1 MEVLYARCA
10 GLDVHQKTVVACV
23 RIHGPDGR
31 AKTETRT
38 FATDTAALL
47 ELSAWLEESGCT
59 HAVMEATGVYWKPVW
74 HVLEEGCALV
84 LANAHY
90 VRNVPGRKTDVS
102 DAAWLADL
110 LAHGLVRASF
120 VPERP
125 TQELRDL
132 TRTRKQLMRQ
142 RAQHINRLHKVLE
155 DANLKMGSYITD
167 ITGVTG
173 RAILLALIAG
183 ETDPV
188 KLALLRNPRLK
199 TPLEELT
206 KALRGKVTKHHRFM
220 LQTHLDQIDAADRS
234 VECLDSQIKS
244 QIEDESTPLV
254 DEVRLLENMPGMS
267 RTSACV
273 VLAEIGADMSRFP
286 SPQHLVSFAGLCPS
300 LNQSAGKSRS
310 SKLKKGSPWLKTVM
324 VNCAWAAAR
333 SKNTYARAQ
342 FHRLKARR
350 GSKKAVIAVA
360 ASMLTAVYFMLRD
373 HAPYRDLGAGYFDQ
387 RDHTKIA
394 NRLRRRLES
403 LGFSVQMQP
412 AA

>member
-23 RIHGPDGR
+23 RIHRSDGS
-31 AKTETRT
+31 AQTETRT
-38 FATDTAALL
+38 FGTDTAALL
-47 ELSAWLEESGCT
+47 ELAAWLEESGCT

-74 HVLEEGCALV
+74 HILEESCALV

-110 LAHGLVRASF
+110 LAHGLVRSSF
-120 VPERP
+120 VPDRS

-132 TRTRKQLMRQ
+132 TRTRKQLVRQ
-142 RAQHINRLHKVLE
+142 RAQHVNRLHKVLE
-155 DANLKMGSYITD
+155 DANLKIGTYITD
-167 ITGVTG
+167 ITGTTG
-173 RAILLALIAG
+173 RAILAALIAG
-183 ETDPV
+183 ETDAA
-188 KLALLRNPRLK
+188 KLAQLRNPRLK
-199 TPLEELT
+199 ATPEDLA
-206 KALRGKVTKHHRFM
+206 KALRGKVTQHHRFL
-220 LQTHLDQIDAADRS
+220 LQMHLDQIDAADRS
-234 VECLDSQIKS
+234 VALLDSQIEE
-244 QIEDESTPLV
+244 QTRPLAE
-254 DEVRLLENMPGMS
+254 EVRLLENMPGMS

-273 VLAEIGADMSRFP
+273 VLAEIGTDMSRFP
-286 SPQHLVSFAGLCPS
+286 SHRHLVSFAGLCPN

-310 SKLKKGSPWLKTVM
+310 AKLKKGSTWLKTVM

-342 FHRLKARR
+342 FHRLKTRR
-350 GSKKAVIAVA
+350 GSKKAVVAVA
-360 ASMLTAVYFMLRD
+360 ASMLTAIYFVLRD
-373 HAPYRDLGAGYFDQ
+373 RTPYRDLGAAYFDR
-387 RDHTKIA
+387 RDQTKIA

>member
-10 GLDVHQKTVVACV
+10 GLDVHQKSVVACV

-38 FATDTAALL
+38 FATDTLALL
-47 ELSAWLEESGCT
+47 ELSAWLEETGCT

-142 RAQHINRLHKVLE
+142 RAQHVNRLHKVLE
-155 DANLKMGSYITD
+155 DANLKIGSYITD

-173 RAILLALIAG
+173 RAILNALIAG
-183 ETDPV
+183 ETDPE
-188 KLALLRNPRLK
+188 KLASLRNPRLK
-199 TPLEELT
+199 APLEELT
-206 KALRGKVTKHHRFM
+206 KALRGKVTKHHLFM
-220 LQTHLDQIDAADRS
+220 LQMHLDQIDAAQRS
-234 VECLDSQIKS
+234 VDDLDVQIKEQTS
-244 QIEDESTPLV
+244 PLAE
-254 DEVRLLENMPGMS
+254 EVRLLSAMPGMS
-267 RTSACV
+267 QTSASV

-286 SPQHLVSFAGLCPS
+286 SARHLVSFAGLCPS

-310 SKLKKGSPWLKTVM
+310 AKLKKGSVWLKTVM

-333 SKNTYARAQ
+333 AKNTYARAQ
-342 FHRLKARR
+342 FHRLKSRR
-350 GSKKAVIAVA
+350 GSKKAVVAVA
-360 ASMLTAVYFMLRD
+360 ASMLTAIYFVLRD
-373 HAPYRDLGAGYFDQ
+373 HVPYRDLGVTYFDR
-387 RDHTKIA
+387 RDQTKIA

>member
-1 MEVLYARCA
+1 MEVLFARCA

-23 RIHGPDGR
+23 RLHGPDGR
-31 AKTETRT
+31 ARTETRT
-38 FATDTAALL
+38 FETHTAALL
-47 ELSAWLEESGCT
+47 ELSAWLEENGCT

-74 HVLEEGCALV
+74 HILEEGFALV

-110 LAHGLVRASF
+110 LAHGLVRSSF
-120 VPERP
+120 VPDRP

-132 TRTRKQLMRQ
+132 TRTRKQLVRQ
-142 RAQHINRLHKVLE
+142 RAQHVNRLHKVLE
-155 DANLKMGSYITD
+155 DANLKIGSYITD

-173 RAILLALIAG
+173 RAILSSLIAG
-183 ETDPV
+183 ETDPA
-188 KLALLRNPRLK
+188 KLADLRNPRLK
-199 TPLEELT
+199 TPREELVL
-206 KALRGKVTKHHRFM
+206 ALNGKVTQHHRFL
-220 LQTHLDQIDAADRS
+220 LQMHLDQIDGADRS
-234 VECLDSQIKS
+234 VASLDV
-244 QIEDESTPLV
+244 QIEELTRPLAEAV
-254 DEVRLLENMPGMS
+254 GRLADMPGMS
-267 RTSACV
+267 ETSARV

-286 SPQHLVSFAGLCPS
+286 SARHLVSFAGLCPS

-310 SKLKKGSPWLKTVM
+310 SKLKKGSVWLKTVM

-333 SKNTYARAQ
+333 AKNTYARAQ

-350 GSKKAVIAVA
+350 GSKKAVVAVA
-360 ASMLTAVYFMLRD
+360 ASMLTAVYYLLRD
-373 HAPYRDLGAGYFDQ
+373 AVPYRDLGANYFDR
-387 RDHTKIA
+387 RDQTKLA
-394 NRLRRRLES
+394 NRLRRRLEA

>member
-1 MEVLYARCA
+1 VEVLYVRCA

-31 AKTETRT
+31 AQTETRT
-38 FATDTAALL
+38 FATDTGALL
-47 ELSAWLEESGCT
+47 ELAAWLEESGCT

-74 HVLEEGCALV
+74 HMLEESCALV

-110 LAHGLVRASF
+110 LAHGLVRSSF
-120 VPERP
+120 VPERA

-132 TRTRKQLMRQ
+132 TRTRKQLVRQ
-142 RAQHINRLHKVLE
+142 RAQHVNRLHKVLE
-155 DANLKMGSYITD
+155 DANLKIGSYITD
-167 ITGVTG
+167 ITGTTG
-173 RAILLALIAG
+173 RAILAALIAG
-183 ETDPV
+183 ETDAT
-188 KLALLRNPRLK
+188 KLAQLRNSRVKAAP
-199 TPLEELT
+199 EDLT
-206 KALRGKVTKHHRFM
+206 KALRGKVTQHHRFLM
-220 LQTHLDQIDAADRS
+220 QMHLDQIDAADRS
-234 VECLDSQIKS
+234 VALLDSQIEE
-244 QIEDESTPLV
+244 QTRPLA

-273 VLAEIGADMSRFP
+273 VLAEIGADITRFP
-286 SPQHLVSFAGLCPS
+286 SHRHLVSFAGLCPS

-310 SKLKKGSPWLKTVM
+310 AKLKKGSTWLKTVM

-333 SKNTYARAQ
+333 SKSTYARAQ
-342 FHRLKARR
+342 FHRLKTRR
-350 GSKKAVIAVA
+350 GSKKAVVAVA
-360 ASMLTAVYFMLRD
+360 ASMLTAVYFVLRD
-373 HAPYRDLGAGYFDQ
+373 HVPYKDLGAAYFDK
-387 RDHTKIA
+387 RDQTKIA

-403 LGFSVQMQP
+403 LGFSVEMKP

>member
-10 GLDVHQKTVVACV
+10 GLDVHQKSVVACV

-38 FATDTAALL
+38 FATDTAALI
-47 ELSAWLEESGCT
+47 ELSSWLEDSGCT

-74 HVLEEGCALV
+74 HILEESCALV

-132 TRTRKQLMRQ
+132 TRTRKQLVRQ
-142 RAQHINRLHKVLE
+142 RAQHVNRLHKVLE
-155 DANLKMGSYITD
+155 DANLKIGSYITD

-173 RAILLALIAG
+173 RAILNALVSG
-183 ETDPV
+183 ETDPE
-188 KLALLRNPRLK
+188 KLANLRNPRLK
-199 TPLEELT
+199 TPRDELI
-206 KALRGKVTKHHRFM
+206 KALRGKVTAHHRFL
-220 LQTHLDQIDAADRS
+220 LQMHLDQIDSADRS
-234 VECLDSQIKS
+234 VALLDTQLEEK
-244 QIEDESTPLV
+244 TGPLAE
-254 DEVRLLENMPGMS
+254 EVRLLENMTGMS
-267 RTSACV
+267 RTSAYV
-273 VLAEIGADMSRFP
+273 VLAEIGSDMSRFP
-286 SPQHLVSFAGLCPS
+286 SSKHLVSFSGLCPG

-310 SKLKKGSPWLKTVM
+310 AKLKKGSVWLKTVM

-333 SKNTYARAQ
+333 AKNTYARAQ
-342 FHRLKARR
+342 FHRLKSRR
-350 GSKKAVIAVA
+350 GAKKAVVAVA
-360 ASMLTAVYFMLRD
+360 ASMLTAIYYMLRD
-373 HAPYRDLGAGYFDQ
+373 HVPYRDLGVSYFDR
-387 RDHTKIA
+387 RDQTKIA
-394 NRLRRRLES
+394 NRLRRRLEA
-403 LGFSVQMQP
+403 LGFSVQLQP

>member
-1 MEVLYARCA
+1 MEVLFARCA

-23 RIHGPDGR
+23 RLHGPDGR
-31 AKTETRT
+31 ARTETRT
-38 FATDTAALL
+38 FPTHTAALV
-47 ELSAWLEESGCT
+47 ELSAWLEENGCT

-74 HVLEEGCALV
+74 HILEEGCALV

-110 LAHGLVRASF
+110 LAHGLVRSSF

-132 TRTRKQLMRQ
+132 TRTRKQLVRQ
-142 RAQHINRLHKVLE
+142 RAQHVNRLHKVLE
-155 DANLKMGSYITD
+155 DANLKIGSYITD

-173 RAILLALIAG
+173 RAILSSLIAG
-183 ETDPV
+183 ETDPA
-188 KLALLRNPRLK
+188 KLADLRNPRLK
-199 TPLEELT
+199 TPRDELVL
-206 KALRGKVTKHHRFM
+206 ALNGKVTQHHRFL
-220 LQTHLDQIDAADRS
+220 LQMHLDQIDGADRS
-234 VECLDSQIKS
+234 VALLDV
-244 QIEDESTPLV
+244 QIEELTRPLA
-254 DEVRLLENMPGMS
+254 EVVRRLAGMPGMS
-267 RTSACV
+267 ETSARV

-286 SPQHLVSFAGLCPS
+286 SARHLVSFAGLCPS

-310 SKLKKGSPWLKTVM
+310 AKLKKGSVWLKTVL

-333 SKNTYARAQ
+333 AKNTYARAQ
-342 FHRLKARR
+342 FHRLKGRR
-350 GSKKAVIAVA
+350 GSKKAVVAVA
-360 ASMLTAVYFMLRD
+360 ASMLTAVYYMLRD
-373 HAPYRDLGAGYFDQ
+373 AVPYRDLGVTYFDR
-387 RDHTKIA
+387 RDQTKLA

>member
-10 GLDVHQKTVVACV
+10 GLDVHQKSVVACV

-47 ELSAWLEESGCT
+47 ELSTWLEETGCT

-74 HVLEEGCALV
+74 HILEESCALV

-132 TRTRKQLMRQ
+132 TRTRKQLVRQ
-142 RAQHINRLHKVLE
+142 RAQHVNRLHKVLE
-155 DANLKMGSYITD
+155 DANLKIGSYITD

-173 RAILLALIAG
+173 RAILNALVSG
-183 ETDPV
+183 ETDPE
-188 KLALLRNPRLK
+188 KLANLRNPRLK
-199 TPLEELT
+199 TPREELI
-206 KALRGKVTKHHRFM
+206 KALRGKITQHHRFL
-220 LQTHLDQIDAADRS
+220 LQMHLEQIDSADRS
-234 VECLDSQIKS
+234 VATLDSQIEE
-244 QIEDESTPLV
+244 QTRPLG
-254 DEVRLLENMPGMS
+254 EEIRLLEDMTGMS

-273 VLAEIGADMSRFP
+273 VLAEIGSDMSRFP
-286 SPQHLVSFAGLCPS
+286 SCRHLVSFSGLCPG

-310 SKLKKGSPWLKTVM
+310 AKLKKGSVWLKTVM

-342 FHRLKARR
+342 FHRLKSRR
-350 GSKKAVIAVA
+350 GAKKAIVAVA
-360 ASMLTAVYFMLRD
+360 ASMLTAIYFMLRD
-373 HAPYRDLGAGYFDQ
+373 RVPYRDLGATYFDR
-387 RDHTKIA
+387 RDQTKIA

>member
-1 MEVLYARCA
+1 MEVLYPRCA

-142 RAQHINRLHKVLE
+142 RAQHVNRLHKVLE
-155 DANLKMGSYITD
+155 DANLKIGSYVTD

-173 RAILLALIAG
+173 RSILSALIAG
-183 ETDPV
+183 ETDPA
-188 KLALLRNPRLK
+188 KLAQLRNPRLK
-199 TPLEELT
+199 APLDELV
-206 KALRGKVTKHHRFM
+206 KALRGKVTQHHRFM
-220 LQTHLDQIDAADRS
+220 LQTHLEQIDAADRS
-234 VECLDSQIKS
+234 VESVDSQIGS
-244 QIEDESTPLV
+244 HIEDKSAPLV
-254 DEVRLLENMPGMS
+254 EEVRLLENMPGMS

-286 SPQHLVSFAGLCPS
+286 SAQHLVSFAGLCPS

-350 GSKKAVIAVA
+350 GSKKAVVAVA

-373 HAPYRDLGAGYFDQ
+373 HAPYRDLGAAYFDR
-387 RDHTKIA
+387 RDQTKIA

>member
-1 MEVLYARCA
+1 
-10 GLDVHQKTVVACV
+10 
-23 RIHGPDGR
+23 
-31 AKTETRT
+31 
-38 FATDTAALL
+38 L
-47 ELSAWLEESGCT
+47 ELAAWLEQNGCT

-74 HVLEEGCALV
+74 HILEEGCALV

-110 LAHGLVRASF
+110 LAHGLVRSSF

-125 TQELRDL
+125 IQELRDL
-132 TRTRKQLMRQ
+132 TRTRKQLVRQ
-142 RAQHINRLHKVLE
+142 RAQHVNE
-155 DANLKMGSYITD
+155 DANLKIGSYVTD

-173 RAILLALIAG
+173 RAILTAIIAG
-183 ETDPV
+183 ETDAT
-188 KLALLRNPRLK
+188 KLASLRNPRLK
-199 TPLEELT
+199 TPPDELA
-206 KALRGKVTKHHRFM
+206 KALRGKITQHHRFL
-220 LQTHLDQIDAADRS
+220 LQMHLEQIDAADRS
-234 VECLDSQIKS
+234 VALLDSQIEE
-244 QIEDESTPLV
+244 QTRPLAED
-254 DEVRLLENMPGMS
+254 VRLLEGMPGMS
-267 RTSACV
+267 RTSASV

-286 SPQHLVSFAGLCPS
+286 SHRHLVSFAGLCPG

-310 SKLKKGSPWLKTVM
+310 SKLKKGSNWLKTVM

-333 SKNTYARAQ
+333 SKDTYARAQ

-350 GSKKAVIAVA
+350 GSKKAVVAVA
-360 ASMLTAVYFMLRD
+360 ASMLTAIYFVLRD
-373 HAPYRDLGAGYFDQ
+373 RTPYRDLGACYFDR
-387 RDHTKIA
+387 RDQTKIA

>member
-1 MEVLYARCA
+1 VEVLYVRCA

-31 AKTETRT
+31 AQTETRT
-38 FATDTAALL
+38 FATDTGALL
-47 ELSAWLEESGCT
+47 ELAAWLEESGCT

-74 HVLEEGCALV
+74 HMLEESCALV

-110 LAHGLVRASF
+110 LAHGLVRSSF
-120 VPERP
+120 VPERA

-132 TRTRKQLMRQ
+132 TRTRKQLVRQ
-142 RAQHINRLHKVLE
+142 RAQHVNRLHKVLE
-155 DANLKMGSYITD
+155 DANLKIGSYITD
-167 ITGVTG
+167 ITGTTG
-173 RAILLALIAG
+173 RAILAALIAG
-183 ETDPV
+183 ETDAT
-188 KLALLRNPRLK
+188 KLAQLRNSRVKAAP
-199 TPLEELT
+199 EDLT
-206 KALRGKVTKHHRFM
+206 KALRGKVTQHHRFLM
-220 LQTHLDQIDAADRS
+220 QMHLDQIDAADRS
-234 VECLDSQIKS
+234 VALLDSQIEE
-244 QIEDESTPLV
+244 QTRPLA

-286 SPQHLVSFAGLCPS
+286 SHRHLVSFAGLCPS

-310 SKLKKGSPWLKTVM
+310 AKLKKGSTWLKTVM

-333 SKNTYARAQ
+333 SKSTYARAQ
-342 FHRLKARR
+342 FHRLKTRR
-350 GSKKAVIAVA
+350 GSKKAVVAVA
-360 ASMLTAVYFMLRD
+360 ASMLTAVYFVLRD
-373 HAPYRDLGAGYFDQ
+373 HVPYKDLGAAYFDK
-387 RDHTKIA
+387 RDQTKIA

-403 LGFSVQMQP
+403 LGFSVEMKP

>member
-1 MEVLYARCA
+1 MEVLYSRCA

-31 AKTETRT
+31 AQTETRT
-38 FATDTAALL
+38 FGTDTGALF
-47 ELSAWLEESGCT
+47 ELAAWLEASGCT

-74 HVLEEGCALV
+74 HILEEGCALV

-110 LAHGLVRASF
+110 LAHGLVRSSF
-120 VPERP
+120 VPDRP

-132 TRTRKQLMRQ
+132 TRTRKQLVRQ
-142 RAQHINRLHKVLE
+142 RAQHVNRLHKVLE
-155 DANLKMGSYITD
+155 DANLKIGSYVTD

-173 RAILLALIAG
+173 RAILAALIAG

-188 KLALLRNPRLK
+188 KLASLRNPRLK
-199 TPLEELT
+199 TPPEELA
-206 KALRGKVTKHHRFM
+206 KALRGRVTKHHRFM
-220 LQTHLDQIDAADRS
+220 LQMHLDQIAAADRS
-234 VECLDSQIKS
+234 VETIDAQID
-244 QIEDESTPLV
+244 QETAPLAK
-254 DEVRLLENMPGMS
+254 EVELLASMPGMS

-273 VLAEIGADMSRFP
+273 VLAEIGSDMSRFP
-286 SPQHLVSFAGLCPS
+286 SERHLISFAGLCPG

-310 SKLKKGSPWLKTVM
+310 SKLKKGSNWLKTVM

-333 SKNTYARAQ
+333 SKDTYARAQ

-350 GSKKAVIAVA
+350 GAKKAVIAVA
-360 ASMLTAVYFMLRD
+360 ASMLTAIYFMLRD
-373 HAPYRDLGAGYFDQ
+373 AQPYRDLGVSYFDR
-387 RDHTKIA
+387 RDQTKLA

>member
-10 GLDVHQKTVVACV
+10 GLDVHQQTVVACV

-31 AKTETRT
+31 AQQETRT
-38 FATDTAALL
+38 FGTDTAALL
-47 ELSAWLEESGCT
+47 ELSAWLEQSGCT

-74 HVLEEGCALV
+74 HILEESVALV

-110 LAHGLVRASF
+110 LAHGLVRSSF

-132 TRTRKQLMRQ
+132 TRTRKQLVRQ
-142 RAQHINRLHKVLE
+142 RAQHVNRLHKVLE
-155 DANLKMGSYITD
+155 DANLKIGSYVTD

-173 RAILLALIAG
+173 RAILTAIIAG
-183 ETDPV
+183 ETDAA
-188 KLALLRNPRLK
+188 KLASLRNPRLK
-199 TPLEELT
+199 TPPDELA
-206 KALRGKVTKHHRFM
+206 KALRGKITQHHRFL
-220 LQTHLDQIDAADRS
+220 LQMHLDQIDAADRS
-234 VECLDSQIKS
+234 VALLDSQIEE
-244 QIEDESTPLV
+244 QTRPLAE
-254 DEVRLLENMPGMS
+254 EVRLLEDMPGMS

-286 SPQHLVSFAGLCPS
+286 SQRHLVSFAGLCPG

-310 SKLKKGSPWLKTVM
+310 SKLKKGSNWLKTVM

-350 GSKKAVIAVA
+350 GSKKAVVAVA
-360 ASMLTAVYFMLRD
+360 ASMLTAIYFVLRD
-373 HAPYRDLGAGYFDQ
+373 RTPYRDLGVSYFDR
-387 RDHTKIA
+387 RDQTKIA

>member
-1 MEVLYARCA
+1 MEVLYPRCA

-38 FATDTAALL
+38 FATDTAALF
-47 ELSAWLEESGCT
+47 ELSAWLQESGCT

-74 HVLEEGCALV
+74 HILEEGCALV

-132 TRTRKQLMRQ
+132 TRTRKQLVRQ
-142 RAQHINRLHKVLE
+142 RAQHVNRLHKVLE
-155 DANLKMGSYITD
+155 DANLKIGSYITD

-173 RAILLALIAG
+173 RAILSALIAG
-183 ETDPV
+183 ETDPA
-188 KLALLRNPRLK
+188 KLAQLRNPRLK
-199 TPLEELT
+199 APLDELV
-206 KALRGKVTKHHRFM
+206 KALRGKVTRHHRFM
-220 LQTHLDQIDAADRS
+220 LQTHLEQIDAADRS
-234 VECLDSQIKS
+234 VESIDAQISSHIDDKS
-244 QIEDESTPLV
+244 APLV

-286 SPQHLVSFAGLCPS
+286 SAQHLVSFAGLCPS

-350 GSKKAVIAVA
+350 GSKKAVVAVA
-360 ASMLTAVYFMLRD
+360 ASMLTAVYYMLRD
-373 HAPYRDLGAGYFDQ
+373 HAPYRDLGAAYFDR
-387 RDHTKIA
+387 RDQTKMA
-394 NRLRRRLES
+394 NRLRRRLED

>member
-31 AKTETRT
+31 SKTETRT

-74 HVLEEGCALV
+74 HILEEGCALV

-142 RAQHINRLHKVLE
+142 RAQHVNRLHKVLE
-155 DANLKMGSYITD
+155 DANLKIGSYVTD

-173 RAILLALIAG
+173 RSILSALIAG

-188 KLALLRNPRLK
+188 KLAQLRNPRLK
-199 TPLEELT
+199 TPADELA

-220 LQTHLDQIDAADRS
+220 LQMHLDQIEAADRS
-234 VECLDSQIKS
+234 VVELDSQIKS
-244 QIEDESTPLV
+244 QIEDESRPLV

-310 SKLKKGSPWLKTVM
+310 SKLKKGSPWLKTAM
-324 VNCAWAAAR
+324 VTCAWAAAR

-342 FHRLKARR
+342 LHRLKARR
-350 GSKKAVIAVA
+350 GSKKAIVAVA

-373 HAPYRDLGAGYFDQ
+373 RVPYRDLGAGYFDR
-387 RDHTKIA
+387 RDQTKIA
-394 NRLRRRLES
+394 NRLRRRLEA

>member
-31 AKTETRT
+31 PQTETRT

-47 ELSAWLEESGCT
+47 ELAAWLEQCGCT

-74 HVLEEGCALV
+74 HILEESCALV

-110 LAHGLVRASF
+110 LAHGLVRSSF

-132 TRTRKQLMRQ
+132 TRTRKQLVRQ
-142 RAQHINRLHKVLE
+142 RAQHVNRLHKVLE
-155 DANLKMGSYITD
+155 DANLKIGSYVTD

-173 RAILLALIAG
+173 RAILTAIIAG
-183 ETDPV
+183 ETDAT
-188 KLALLRNPRLK
+188 KLASLRNPRLK
-199 TPLEELT
+199 TPPDELA
-206 KALRGKVTKHHRFM
+206 KALRGKITPHHRFL
-220 LQTHLDQIDAADRS
+220 LQMHLDQIEAADRS
-234 VECLDSQIKS
+234 VALLDSQIEE
-244 QIEDESTPLV
+244 QTRPLA
-254 DEVRLLENMPGMS
+254 EQVRLLENMPGMS
-267 RTSACV
+267 RTSASV

-286 SPQHLVSFAGLCPS
+286 SHRHLVSFAGLCPG

-310 SKLKKGSPWLKTVM
+310 SKLKKGSNWLKTIM

-350 GSKKAVIAVA
+350 GSKKAVVAVA
-360 ASMLTAVYFMLRD
+360 ASMLTAIYFVLRD
-373 HAPYRDLGAGYFDQ
+373 RTPYRDLGVSYFDR
-387 RDHTKIA
+387 RDQTKIA

>member
-23 RIHGPDGR
+23 RIHGSDGR
-31 AKTETRT
+31 AQTETRT

-47 ELSAWLEESGCT
+47 ELSAWLEQNGCT

-74 HVLEEGCALV
+74 HILEESVALV

-110 LAHGLVRASF
+110 LAHGLVRSSF

-132 TRTRKQLMRQ
+132 TRTRKQLVRQ
-142 RAQHINRLHKVLE
+142 RAQHVNRLHKVLE
-155 DANLKMGSYITD
+155 DANLKIGSYVTD

-173 RAILLALIAG
+173 RAILTAIIAG
-183 ETDPV
+183 ETDAT
-188 KLALLRNPRLK
+188 KLASLRNPRLK
-199 TPLEELT
+199 TPPDELA
-206 KALRGKVTKHHRFM
+206 KALRGKITQHHRFL
-220 LQTHLDQIDAADRS
+220 LQMHLDQIEAADRS
-234 VECLDSQIKS
+234 VALLDSQIEE
-244 QIEDESTPLV
+244 QTRPLAE
-254 DEVRLLENMPGMS
+254 EVRLLEDMPGMS

-286 SPQHLVSFAGLCPS
+286 SQRHLVSFAGLCPG

-310 SKLKKGSPWLKTVM
+310 SKLKKGSNWLKTVM

-333 SKNTYARAQ
+333 SKKTYARAQ

-350 GSKKAVIAVA
+350 GSKKAVVAVA
-360 ASMLTAVYFMLRD
+360 ASMLTAIYFVLRD
-373 HAPYRDLGAGYFDQ
+373 RIPYRDLGVSYFDR
-387 RDHTKIA
+387 RDQTKIA